1 MYNALKEFCSRH
13 CEKGH
18 SNVEINI
25 KTSASIRGKSFYLK
39 EQEIIK

>member
-1 MYNALKEFCSRH
+1 MYNALKEFCSWQ
-13 CEKGH
+13 GH